1 MGLKDAVARGWPVI
15 LEMSETLPGPPHV
28 VWELITDWE
37 NLGDWMLE
45 ASDFVVTS
53 EQRTGEGVVAEAT
66 IRIGGITTRDKVRVS
81 GWKPPELLRI
91 DHLGWVAGTGEMH
104 LTPLDGA
111 RTHLFW
117 REELIP
123 PQSLGGLGA
132 LGITAFKPLM
142 RRIFERDLK
151 ILRGLTRARS
161 AAEAPQAGGES

>member
-1 MGLKDAVARGWPVI
+1 MRVKDRLERGWPVVV
-15 LEMSETLPGPPHV
+15 EMSETLPGPPEV

-53 EQRTGEGVVAEAT
+53 EQRSGEGVVAEAT
-66 IRIGGITTRDKVRVS
+66 IRIGGISTRDRVRVS
-81 GWKPPELLRI
+81 GWDPPKRLKI

-104 LTPLDGA
+104 LTALPGD

-123 PQSLGGLGA
+123 PQSLGGVGA
-132 LGITAFKPLM
+132 VGLTAFRPLM
-142 RRIFERDLK
+142 RRIFERDLR
-151 ILRGLTRARS
+151 ILKGLTRARFT
-161 AAEAPQAGGES
+161 ARTQGRP

>member
-1 MGLKDAVARGWPVI
+1 MAGSKLAGGWPVI
-15 LEMSETLPGPPHV
+15 IEVSETLPGPLDV

-45 ASDFVVTS
+45 ASHFVVTS
-53 EQRTGEGVVAEAT
+53 ENRTGMGVEAEAT
-66 IRIGGITTRDKVRVS
+66 IKIGGISTRDKVQVS
-81 GWKPPELLRI
+81 GWDPPTFLAI
-91 DHLGWVAGTGEMH
+91 DHLGWVAGRGEMH
-104 LTPLDGA
+104 LTPLAGD

-132 LGITAFKPLM
+132 LGLTGFKPLM

-151 ILRGLTRARS
+151 VLKGLVRAR
-161 AAEAPQAGGES
+161 ATA